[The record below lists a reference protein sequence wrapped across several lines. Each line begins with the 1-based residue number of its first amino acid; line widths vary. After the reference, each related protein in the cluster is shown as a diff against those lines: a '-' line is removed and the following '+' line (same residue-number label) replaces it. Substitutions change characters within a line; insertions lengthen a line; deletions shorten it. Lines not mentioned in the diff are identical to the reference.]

1 MTDIETLR
9 QRLSDAEA
17 ARHRLLTGS
26 MRERINRGG
35 TDITYTRTSIRDL
48 ERYIS
53 QLQAEISRATG
64 GVGRRIINLYL

>member
-35 TDITYTRTSIRDL
+35 TDITYTRPSIRDL

-64 GVGRRIINLYL
+64 GAGRRIINLYL